1 MTVNLQLHVPE
12 DLELTFLDLASLE
25 LEKSCGLLKTKLLEL
40 PLRITTQELI
50 DKETQ

>member
-25 LEKSCGLLKTKLLEL
+25 LEKSCGLLNAKLLEL
-40 PLRITTQELI
+40 PLRITPQELI